1 MINTPQKEKGFLQIA
16 SGKSGNDILHA
27 LVSMKLN
34 GTEYQIM
41 LTVIRKTWGWNKKED
56 WISISQFEKI
66 TNKSRRYIID
76 TITSLVKKRLL
87 VKKTS
92 LGKTTTLSVQKDIT
106 LWDTRLVKK
115 TSLVKKR
122 IPTSEVLSP
131 QLVNN
136 TSPTK
141 DTITKDTITKDTINS
156 IIPLFEKVNPFY
168 KKFYSNKTERKSLQN
183 IIDKY
188 GEEWTINI
196 IKKLPDIIKIPYAP
210 PITSPYELEVKMGK
224 LKVFLQ
230 QEGMKKDKFFVKEI

>member
-1 MINTPQKEKGFLQIA
+1 M
-16 SGKSGNDILHA
+16 
-27 LVSMKLN
+27 
-34 GTEYQIM
+34 
-41 LTVIRKTWGWNKKED
+41 
-56 WISISQFEKI
+56 
-66 TNKSRRYIID
+66 
-76 TITSLVKKRLL
+76 
-87 VKKTS
+87 
-92 LGKTTTLSVQKDIT
+92 
-106 LWDTRLVKK
+106 KK

>member
-16 SGKSGNDILHA
+16 SGKSDNDILPA

-34 GTEYQIM
+34 GTEYQII

-76 TITSLVKKRLL
+76 TITSLVKKRL
-87 VKKTS
+87 
-92 LGKTTTLSVQKDIT
+92 
-106 LWDTRLVKK
+106 LVKK